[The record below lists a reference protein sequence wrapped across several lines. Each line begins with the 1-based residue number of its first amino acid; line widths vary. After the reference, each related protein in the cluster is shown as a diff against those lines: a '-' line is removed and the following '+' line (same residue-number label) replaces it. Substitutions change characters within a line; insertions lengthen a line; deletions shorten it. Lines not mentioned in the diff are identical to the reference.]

1 MDVFGSDGE
10 RVTEEELVKHW
21 LALEREKTGLDTT
34 ALDGMSRREALDE
47 LLERKPG
54 AAAFLWRASPIEWSR
69 MTLSRTEFERLR
81 VVGGPEGLLWQALS
95 PDGTVMGAAE
105 RVENEDLVVLGA
117 ETGVDV
123 ERVVAFADELAT
135 GGELAELV
143 LTKRRGSGS
152 PRVADG
158 NHRATAVCLHLLRTG
173 EYRPQRAYLGIGK
186 NPVLTPLYERI
197 RGVFS
202 RLRPGGPRW

>member
-1 MDVFGSDGE
+1 MDLFGSDSE

-21 LALEREKTGLDTT
+21 LALEREKAGLDTA
-34 ALDGMSRREALDE
+34 ALDGMSDRDALDE

-54 AAAFLWRASPIEWSR
+54 AAAFLWRASPVEWSR
-69 MTLSRTEFERLR
+69 VSLSRVEFERLR
-81 VVGGPEGLLWQALS
+81 VVGGPDGLLWQALS

-105 RVENEDLVVLGA
+105 RIESENLAVLGA
-117 ETGVDV
+117 ETGVDI
-123 ERVVAFADELAT
+123 ECVVALADELAT
-135 GGELAELV
+135 GAELAELV
-143 LTKRRGSGS
+143 LTKRRGSGP

-173 EYRPQRAYLGIGK
+173 EYRPQCAYLGIGK

-197 RGVFS
+197 HGVIF
-202 RLRPGGPRW
+202 RARPGGPRW